1 MSQSPRSLARL
12 SYQKCEVQFKDLQ
25 VLFKFVVHFF
35 LGPGRLCGATANQSA
50 RILKQTKSPRFHP
63 LDVSLIWLVRCA
75 RKLKDG
81 KRAQNL
87 ISLLFRTSLILLS
100 DVRGRLNGRE
110 RVDRHNARCLYE
122 ERLRVGGSAEG
133 EIVL

>member
-50 RILKQTKSPRFHP
+50 RILKQTKTPRFHS
-63 LDVSLIWLVRCA
+63 LDVSLWLVRCA
-75 RKLKDG
+75 RKLKDR

-100 DVRGRLNGRE
+100 DVRSRSNGRQ

>member
-1 MSQSPRSLARL
+1 MSQSRRSLARL
-12 SYQKCEVQFKDLQ
+12 HYQKGEVQFKDLQ
-25 VLFKFVVHFF
+25 VLFKFVAHFF

-50 RILKQTKSPRFHP
+50 RILKQTKTPRFHP
-63 LDVSLIWLVRCA
+63 LDVSLWLVRCA
-75 RKLKDG
+75 RKLKDR

-100 DVRGRLNGRE
+100 DVRGRSNGRQ
-110 RVDRHNARCLYE
+110 RADRHNARCLYE

>member
-1 MSQSPRSLARL
+1 MRCDSQSECS
-12 SYQKCEVQFKDLQ
+12 
-25 VLFKFVVHFF
+25 
-35 LGPGRLCGATANQSA
+35 N
-50 RILKQTKSPRFHP
+50 LKTTNTSRFHP
-63 LDVSLIWLVRCA
+63 LDVSLCLVRWA
-75 RKLKDG
+75 RELKDR

-100 DVRGRLNGRE
+100 DVRGRSNGRQ

>member
-1 MSQSPRSLARL
+1 MSQSPRRLARL

-50 RILKQTKSPRFHP
+50 RILKQTNTSRFHP
-63 LDVSLIWLVRCA
+63 LDVLLWLVRCA

-87 ISLLFRTSLILLS
+87 ISLLFRTSLLLLS
-100 DVRGRLNGRE
+100 DVRSRSNGRQ

>member
-1 MSQSPRSLARL
+1 M
-12 SYQKCEVQFKDLQ
+12 QFKDLQ

-35 LGPGRLCGATANQSA
+35 LGPGRLCGATANHSA
-50 RILKQTKSPRFHP
+50 RILKQTNSPRFHP
-63 LDVSLIWLVRCA
+63 LDVSLWLVRCA

-100 DVRGRLNGRE
+100 DVRSRSNGLQ
-110 RVDRHNARCLYE
+110 RVDRHNGRCLYE

>member
-50 RILKQTKSPRFHP
+50 RILKTNKESTLPSPRRFA
-63 LDVSLIWLVRCA
+63 LVSTVRSEIER
-75 RKLKDG
+75 RKEGSK
-81 KRAQNL
+81 
-87 ISLLFRTSLILLS
+87 S
-100 DVRGRLNGRE
+100 DFF
-110 RVDRHNARCLYE
+110 
-122 ERLRVGGSAEG
+122 
-133 EIVL
+133 IVSN